1 MKKGIKVGIAIVCIL
16 IIIFLIYIFT
26 LQNENIENKGTQ
38 TFTIMIYMC
47 ASDLESENG
56 FASSDLEEMLN
67 ASLDQK
73 INFII
78 QTGGTSKWQN
88 FNISNNSNQIYKVEN
103 GQLILVKDLGQK
115 EMTDENNLSEFI
127 GYCKN
132 TYPADRYGLILW
144 DHGGGA
150 ISGYGH
156 DENFQNENTITIDE
170 LKTVTE
176 NSKIKFDF
184 IGFDACLM
192 ANIETA
198 YSLKN
203 VANYLIA
210 SEETEPGTG
219 WDYTSFLNRLS
230 TNTSASTPEFSNV
243 IVDSFIKSNSGENA
257 DAATLSVIDLSKMD
271 DVYLK
276 LTNFIKDI
284 KTQLLDNNQFASI
297 SKAVNNTK
305 SYGDGEVDTIDLQNF
320 AQKIN
325 NSKSEELVNAIKSA
339 VIYNK
344 TNNLVKDSNGMS
356 IYFPATN
363 LEYYEN
369 MLEIYPKVGIG
380 KEYTD
385 TLTEYI
391 NMLAG
396 GQTGTYSINS
406 NTYST
411 EENYQQYGWYNSQE
425 INSNADYYQENKY
438 DQLQIIDKGEYY
450 ALQISDDDWKNILN
464 ITCEVMYDDGE
475 GYVDLGSDNYYETD
489 GDGDLKV
496 TFDGTW
502 ISIQGKTVPFYVL
515 ESDDNYTKG
524 RTPVYI
530 NDELYDLI
538 LIWNKEN
545 PNGKVLGAKPV
556 NSYGDTTITAKGLRE
571 IKKDDKI
578 EFLFDY
584 YKYDGTYEDS
594 YIIGDTLIVD
604 NPNFEISYKD
614 VEKGE
619 FYIYYKITDIYG
631 NKYYTQPVTL
641 Y

>member
-1 MKKGIKVGIAIVCIL
+1 MKKGIKIGIIIACIL
-16 IIIFLIYIFT
+16 IILLFLIYSFT
-26 LQNENIENKGTQ
+26 KNEIIENKGTQ
-38 TFTIMIYMC
+38 TYTIMMYMC

-56 FASSDLEEMLN
+56 FASSDLQEI
-67 ASLDQK
+67 LDATMDPK

-78 QTGGTSKWQN
+78 QTGGTSKWQD
-88 FNISNNSNQIYKVEN
+88 FNISNNSNQIYKVEK
-103 GQLILVKDLGQK
+103 GSLMLLKDLGQK
-115 EMTDENNLSEFI
+115 EMTDENNLSDFI
-127 GYCKN
+127 SYCKN
-132 TYPADRYGLILW
+132 TYPADRYSLILW

-176 NSKIKFDF
+176 NGKIKFDF

-192 ANIETA
+192 ANLETA
-198 YSLKN
+198 YSLKS
-203 VANYLIA
+203 VSNYLIA

-219 WDYTSFLNRLS
+219 WDYTSFLNKLS
-230 TNTSASTPEFSNV
+230 MNTSANTLDFSNV

-257 DAATLSVIDLSKMD
+257 DAATLSVIDLSKME
-271 DVYLK
+271 DVYSK
-276 LTNFIKDI
+276 LTDFVKDI
-284 KTQLLDNNQFASI
+284 KTQLLDNKQFASV

-320 AQKIN
+320 VEKIN
-325 NSKSEELVNAIKSA
+325 NSKSQELVNAIKSA
-339 VIYNK
+339 VVYNK
-344 TNNLVKDSNGMS
+344 TNDLVKDSNGMS
-356 IYFPATN
+356 IYFPDTD
-363 LEYYEN
+363 LQYYEN

-391 NMLAG
+391 NILAG

-411 EENYQQYGWYNSQE
+411 QENYQQYGWYNSQE
-425 INSNADYYQENKY
+425 INSNLNYYQENQY
-438 DQLQIIDKGEYY
+438 DQLQVIDKGEYY
-450 ALQISDDDWKNILN
+450 ALQINDEDWENILD

-489 GDGDLKV
+489 EDGDLKI

-502 ISIQGKTVPFYVL
+502 ISIQGQTVPFYVL

-524 RTPVYI
+524 KTPVYI

-538 LIWNKEN
+538 LIWDNDN

-556 NSYGDTTITAKGLRE
+556 NSYGETTITSKGLRE
-571 IKKDDKI
+571 IKKEDQIK
-578 EFLFDY
+578 FLFDY

-594 YIIGDTLIVD
+594 YIMGDTLIVD
-604 NPNFEISYKD
+604 NPNFEITYKD
-614 VEKGE
+614 VGDGE
-619 FYIYYKITDIYG
+619 FYVYYKITDIYG
-631 NKYYTQPVTL
+631 NKHYTEAVTL